1 MLRALFLSLMV
12 LWAGNGAS
20 ASVGTGKE
28 AIAEVR
34 SGYHD
39 LEKDVL
45 EEMSARAETVYARLS
60 AFFEQTLPTPIVI
73 HFDDRYEVSTSY
85 PHINTIGF
93 PRYAA
98 ERNIAV
104 LAHEMTHL
112 FMPERKSVLLSE
124 GIAIYAQDRFGVVIG
139 FPNYGADVDTL
150 LMRRLGGFD
159 GLRRYRLEAVPHAIF
174 GRSGNRNRQTA
185 YIAAGSF
192 TRYLFEQVLK
202 QDMTAFRRIY
212 TSGDYHRETGRTLA
226 ELQID
231 WRRHLGLEVDPARL

>member
-1 MLRALFLSLMV
+1 MLRALFLALTL
-12 LWAGNGAS
+12 LWIATDVS
-20 ASVGTGKE
+20 ASVSTGKE
-28 AIAEVR
+28 AVAEVR
-34 SGYHD
+34 SGYND
-39 LEKDVL
+39 LEKAVL
-45 EEMSARAETVYARLS
+45 DEMSARADLIYARLA
-60 AFFEQTLPTPIVI
+60 AFFGRDLPTPIII

-112 FMPERKSVLLSE
+112 FMPERRSVLLSE

-139 FPNYGADVDTL
+139 FPNYGTDVDKL
-150 LMRRLGGFD
+150 LMRRLGGID

-174 GRSGNRNRQTA
+174 GRAGNRNRQTA

-192 TRYLFEQVLK
+192 TRFLFEQVLK
-202 QDMTAFRRIY
+202 QDMAAFRRIY
-212 TSGDYHRETGRTLA
+212 TTGDYRRETGKTLA
-226 ELQID
+226 DLQAD
-231 WRRHLGLEVDPARL
+231 WWRHLGLETEPPPL